1 MDFAELFEK
10 ARRAAEAVAA
20 GRELVAEV
28 LENVAAGAATLTSQE
43 KAQILAMLADQTA
56 ESVALNERIQR
67 A

>member
-1 MDFAELFEK
+1 MDFTDLLER
-10 ARRAAEAVAA
+10 ARKAAEAVAA

-28 LENVAAGAATLTSQE
+28 LENVAAGTAALSAQE